1 VVFGGIWKE
10 FAIRGKFVGFR
21 NEIPVF

>member
-1 VVFGGIWKE
+1 VVFEGIWKE